1 MLRLCEDCMYRK
13 MCGNNKTNASKCLYY
28 IPSEAMKQYLQGFV
42 DGFACGEQG
51 DIAKYNDACERLEAM
66 KQADKEIEKRHTKM
80 PPLPNE
86 YKGEWIC

>member
-1 MLRLCEDCMYRK
+1 MIKICEDCICYAF
-13 MCGNNKTNASKCLYY
+13 CGYNVREKNATGCTYY
-28 IPSEAMKQYLQGFV
+28 IPSNSTRKYLQGYV

-66 KQADKEIEKRHTKM
+66 KQADKEIEKRNTEM

-86 YKGEWIC
+86 YKGE